1 MIKFLA
7 TSLSLWVVVT
17 PVIAGVYL
25 LTRHLLTTYWEAYLG
40 AYAAL
45 DATEI
50 TLISAAAGYIL
61 FRLIISG
68 VEAE

>member
-1 MIKFLA
+1 MSKYLA

-25 LTRHLLTTYWEAYLG
+25 LVRHLLTAYWG
-40 AYAAL
+40 AYFGAYVAL
-45 DATEI
+45 GPTDV

-61 FRLIISG
+61 FRLIVSA
-68 VEAE
+68 VEAD